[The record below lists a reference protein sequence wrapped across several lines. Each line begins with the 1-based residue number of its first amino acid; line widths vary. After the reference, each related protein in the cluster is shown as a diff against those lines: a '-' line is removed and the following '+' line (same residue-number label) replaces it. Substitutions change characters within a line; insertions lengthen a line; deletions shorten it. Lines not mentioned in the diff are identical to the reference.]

1 MKLVSDNIIETL
13 TDIAQQLPDEK
24 KQQLLDLL
32 ATWTPDVRNATR
44 ESYTELLNFESK
56 SGSHFGHARDISSTG
71 LFIETPAD
79 FDVGESVNLL
89 LTFISAPNPL
99 KLTGTVVRKTDVGIG
114 IQFDETSQSQVNNLD
129 SIISNHILIL
139 RQIR

>member
-1 MKLVSDNIIETL
+1 MKLVSDDIIETL
-13 TDIAQQLPDEK
+13 ADIAQQLPDKE

-32 ATWTPDVRNATR
+32 ATWTPDVRDAPR

-71 LFIETPAD
+71 VFIETLAD
-79 FDVGESVNLL
+79 FDIGESVNLL

-99 KLTGTVVRKTDVGIG
+99 NLTGRVVRKIDIGIG
-114 IQFDETSQSQVNNLD
+114 IQFDETSQSQVKDLHA
-129 SIISNHILIL
+129 IISNHILIL